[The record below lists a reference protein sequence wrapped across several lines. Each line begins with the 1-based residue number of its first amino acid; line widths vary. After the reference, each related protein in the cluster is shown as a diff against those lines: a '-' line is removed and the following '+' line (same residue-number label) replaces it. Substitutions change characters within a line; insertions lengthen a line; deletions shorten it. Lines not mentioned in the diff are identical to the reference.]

1 LIIVNKTWLW
11 KIAVL
16 PYFEC
21 GSQWVPPQW
30 LSHVSGATDFWEP
43 FTNVRYIRGQ
53 LYARLSTDS
62 LPDSLKFSRTESS
75 SRRSSAYFSTELSGV
90 TLSYLHLS
98 SLFFCC
104 KNETWC
110 RAALGWRPEAIASL
124 PHCLTG
130 TIDVENDFY
139 VFFILITF
147 CTFFNVLFI
156 LQTFFDLKNVGKVQ
170 SGKQINKKHFQ
181 NNSNEIETYD
191 LCVE

>member
-1 LIIVNKTWLW
+1 MRRW
-11 KIAVL
+11 A
-16 PYFEC
+16 
-21 GSQWVPPQW
+21 
-30 LSHVSGATDFWEP
+30 GA
-43 FTNVRYIRGQ
+43 
-53 LYARLSTDS
+53 
-62 LPDSLKFSRTESS
+62 
-75 SRRSSAYFSTELSGV
+75 RRQ
-90 TLSYLHLS
+90 
-98 SLFFCC
+98 
-104 KNETWC
+104 
-110 RAALGWRPEAIASL
+110 L

-156 LQTFFDLKNVGKVQ
+156 LQTLFYLKNVGKVQ